1 VTIAEAVL
9 QFAVVAGLLTVVPG
23 LDTALVLRA
32 TLVHSR
38 AYGLATTT
46 GIQIGTLIWGVAA
59 ATGAAAV
66 LAASQ
71 SAYRVLTILGAAY
84 MVWLGASMLWK
95 TFRRQTSAPAV
106 AADVASSPKLRRGFT
121 VGLATN
127 LMNPKVGVFYIAMI
141 PQFVPDGVSPLWMGL
156 LLAAMHCVLGTAWS
170 CSLIGGAG
178 FFKDRLAGSTAV
190 RWIDRITGGVL
201 IAFGTRL
208 ALAPRA

>member
-1 VTIAEAVL
+1 VTIPEAVL

-23 LDTALVLRA
+23 LDTALVLRG

-46 GIQIGTLIWGVAA
+46 GIQIGTLVWGAAA
-59 ATGAAAV
+59 ATGAAAL

-71 SAYRVLTILGAAY
+71 LAYRVLTILGAAY
-84 MVWLGASMLWK
+84 MVWMGASMLWK
-95 TFRRQTSAPAV
+95 SFRRPASAPAV
-106 AADVASSPKLRRGFT
+106 VASSPKLRRGFT

-170 CSLIGGAG
+170 CSLIVGAG